1 MGNKAGTINRPNAI
15 ATIRKNQTA
24 VVTQSAAIIP
34 FYKYFRRG
42 SSGPAIQP
50 QGNWLTRG

>member
-1 MGNKAGTINRPNAI
+1 MGNRAGTINQPNAI
-15 ATIRKNQTA
+15 ATIQKNQTA

-50 QGNWLTRG
+50 QANWLTRR